1 MARFVAS
8 SFSTVHRSHAQG
20 NPGDL
25 TTASPLLKQTW
36 QGWSRLDF
44 SRGVPTIPEPKPPR
58 RLHPLPRGLVELYG
72 LIAVLVVLIPEWI
85 ADGTLSLGDS
95 KGRSN
100 LPMASRAWRTLPE
113 LQLASM
119 NLAALR
125 QLGRQLRIWGYAG
138 DNRERL
144 TARLLNRIKRRT
156 KGGNAL

>member
-85 ADGTLSLGDS
+85 ADGTLSLGDT
-95 KGRSN
+95 KRLLLGRGE
-100 LPMASRAWRTLPE
+100 RV
-113 LQLASM
+113 LASSRCGV
-119 NLAALR
+119 NGRGLR
-125 QLGRQLRIWGYAG
+125 RWSDAVAQL
-138 DNRERL
+138 
-144 TARLLNRIKRRT
+144 
-156 KGGNAL
+156 